1 MKKKILIGLG
11 IIVLLVIG
19 LLCYIVVSDL
29 VQEKKLNN
37 ELYEISEMANAQNI
51 DIDAI
56 YERLNRT
63 LTKNDYAKVEK
74 AFKSYLR
81 DNFDN
86 SIRIAELLND
96 ERIVTILTAENYL
109 EDGKDF
115 IETKQYIN
123 ETRIELEK
131 CKQAY
136 IDFFTEEKAM
146 SYINKYELDSYYID
160 LYMEEFVGDI
170 ESGIEDKTIENS
182 IDEIIEILNISEQV
196 IILLS
201 ENPNSWEI
209 QGDNIVFNNDSLSNE
224 YDNLLNQLS

>member
-96 ERIVTILTAENYL
+96 ERIVTILTVENYL